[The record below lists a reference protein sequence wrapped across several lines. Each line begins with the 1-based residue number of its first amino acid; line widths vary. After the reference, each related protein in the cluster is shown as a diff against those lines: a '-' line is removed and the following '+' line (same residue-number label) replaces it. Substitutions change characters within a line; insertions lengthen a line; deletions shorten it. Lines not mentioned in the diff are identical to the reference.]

1 MNRILKQPS
10 LEAFGVLMLLG
21 WMMICVSVSARAQTE
36 ERTVN
41 VVDTAAILARLH
53 SRTANSFTLEDSRRP
68 EYILEPRERST
79 EANLSPRHTEPV
91 SDNAVVDGESREV
104 TSTTSSQSTPSDA
117 PKFQLTPYIWFS
129 SFKGDVG
136 ALGRVT
142 RVDAKFA
149 DIIDELNLGA
159 MVTFEARWGGRWR
172 FLADTMYMNFSD
184 DRATPGPLFSGAQV
198 TSKTF
203 IFDPEIG
210 YAVAGNEAA
219 SFDVMGGFRLWHL
232 DNRLELR
239 QGDQRVTASG
249 NQTWVDP
256 VVGFRLKAALS
267 RAAYLTAKADIGG
280 FGLGSELSWQLFG
293 GLGLN
298 LSPRVFTVFGYR
310 HLDVDY
316 RNNGLIFDV
325 ALSGFVGGFGFRF

>member
-1 MNRILKQPS
+1 MNRRLKQPA
-10 LEAFGVLMLLG
+10 LQAFGVLTLLG
-21 WMMICVSVSARAQTE
+21 WIICIGVSARAQTE

-41 VVDTAAILARLH
+41 VVNTAAILARLH
-53 SRTANSFTLEDSRRP
+53 SRTANSFALEETRRP
-68 EYILEPRERST
+68 EHILELRERST
-79 EANLSPRHTEPV
+79 EDNLSRPHTEPE
-91 SDNAVVDGESREV
+91 SDDTVADGESREV
-104 TSTTSSQSTPSDA
+104 SVPTPPQFTPSDA

-129 SFKGDVG
+129 SFKGDIG

-142 RVDAKFA
+142 RIDAKFA

-172 FLADTMYMNFSD
+172 FLADTMYMNLSD
-184 DRATPGPLFSGAQV
+184 DKATPGPLFSGAQV

-210 YAVAGNEAA
+210 YAVAGGEAA

-239 QGDQRVTASG
+239 EGDQRVTASG

-256 VVGFRLKAALS
+256 VVGLRLKAAVS

-316 RNNGLIFDV
+316 RRNGVIFDV
-325 ALSGFVGGFGFRF
+325 ALSGFIGGFGFRF